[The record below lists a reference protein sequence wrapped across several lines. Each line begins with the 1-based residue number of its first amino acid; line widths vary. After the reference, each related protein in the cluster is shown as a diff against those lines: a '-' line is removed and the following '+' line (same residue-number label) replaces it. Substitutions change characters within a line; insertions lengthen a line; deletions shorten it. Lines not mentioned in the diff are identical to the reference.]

1 MIALGQKTLFEVW
14 GYLALTQL
22 AQEVLSELRP
32 VVAGPAV
39 DVAADQ
45 AATGTAAQQ
54 SNDCSVASS
63 LALPDDGQAEKNKE

>member
-1 MIALGQKTLFEVW
+1 MIALEQKALF
-14 GYLALTQL
+14 
-22 AQEVLSELRP
+22 AQETELRP